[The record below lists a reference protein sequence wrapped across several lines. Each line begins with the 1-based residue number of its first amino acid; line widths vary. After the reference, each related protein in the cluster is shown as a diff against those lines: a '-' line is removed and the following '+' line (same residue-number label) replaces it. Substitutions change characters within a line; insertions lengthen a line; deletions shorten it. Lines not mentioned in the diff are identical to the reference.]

1 MGQHLGKCGENILG
15 ASDATPNDTQR
26 EKSCKSREVFQGK
39 VRDTAVSNTT
49 DNKSNKKGSE
59 VGFSNQEVICEL
71 DNEDFSGLA
80 AKA

>member
-1 MGQHLGKCGENILG
+1 M
-15 ASDATPNDTQR
+15 
-26 EKSCKSREVFQGK
+26 
-39 VRDTAVSNTT
+39 SNTA

>member
-1 MGQHLGKCGENILG
+1 MTHRGKI
-15 ASDATPNDTQR
+15 SY
-26 EKSCKSREVFQGK
+26 KSREEVFQGK
-39 VRDTAVSNTT
+39 VRDTAVSNTA

-59 VGFSNQEVICEL
+59 VGFSDQEVICEL

>member
-1 MGQHLGKCGENILG
+1 MQHPMTHRGKI
-15 ASDATPNDTQR
+15 SY
-26 EKSCKSREVFQGK
+26 KSREEVFQGK
-39 VRDTAVSNTT
+39 VRDTAVSNTA

-59 VGFSNQEVICEL
+59 VGFSDQEVICEL